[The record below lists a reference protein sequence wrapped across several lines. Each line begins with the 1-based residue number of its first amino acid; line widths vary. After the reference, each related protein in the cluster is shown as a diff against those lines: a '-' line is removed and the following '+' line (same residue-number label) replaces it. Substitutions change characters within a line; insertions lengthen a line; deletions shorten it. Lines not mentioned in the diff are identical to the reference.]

1 MERLTKRCNGIVA
14 YVGSERQNDTGDIP
28 CEVSTQGVREIL
40 VRLAEYED
48 ALLSPDEIVKIGTEA
63 KAGCV
68 KAIARMYAV
77 DINRLREL
85 AGADREGRVVVFPK
99 QGSTVYYI
107 GGAFESHVIAGVLI
121 DSGLERLKATVMP
134 AARNYLVEVSVSDL
148 FTQREEAETALERMK
163 CDGN

>member
-1 MERLTKRCNGIVA
+1 MERLTRRCNGVVV

-85 AGADREGRVVVFPK
+85 AGADREGRVVALPK
-99 QGSTVYYI
+99 KGSTVYYI
-107 GGAFESHVIAGVLI
+107 GGACGLRVVAGVVVN
-121 DSGLERLKATVMP
+121 SNLESLKARVMP
-134 AARNYLVEVSVSDL
+134 AARDYLVEVPVSSL
-148 FTQREEAETALERMK
+148 YTSREEAETALERMK